1 MDLGRKFR
9 PFNATVEELIEF
21 HGSTEAP
28 LFRSRSQPSNLR
40 SAYKKAELTLED
52 MRPFQ
57 AAAAWRLV
65 RTHAMAKS
73 QIGDMEPL
81 ANLGDEALWYNPM
94 PDASLGTRTTLS
106 KNLGDIWAGLSL
118 MPHRGNS
125 VEYAVAVKRATK
137 LLDLTN
143 NPRQPLMGSISVY
156 GMHDAHT
163 VVKMFPSYQEIAYH
177 EQSFMALVAEDLI
190 TKGHIALIAQL
201 QNEEGF
207 SRAEAMTIVPLARN
221 FCIQGIELD
230 VEFDQK
236 MMIARTEG
244 LIKRSQEA
252 ADLRSEIQGLK
263 HLATIQGLARVE
275 PADPMREFALIVQEL
290 QNEDKENDRAK
301 LAAARP
307 VSDETGSQ
315 DNGTG
320 VVISV
325 NNSDAENR
333 LRLG

>member
-1 MDLGRKFR
+1 
-9 PFNATVEELIEF
+9 
-21 HGSTEAP
+21 
-28 LFRSRSQPSNLR
+28 
-40 SAYKKAELTLED
+40 

-57 AAAAWRLV
+57 VSAAWRLV

-81 ANLGDEALWYNPM
+81 SNLGEEAMWYNPM
-94 PDASLGTRTTLS
+94 TDASPGTRTTLS

-118 MPHRGNS
+118 LPSRENRA
-125 VEYAVAVKRATK
+125 EYAVAVKRASK

-156 GMHDAHT
+156 GMQDSKT
-163 VVKMFPSYQEIAYH
+163 VVRFFPSYLEIAHH
-177 EQSFMALVAEDLI
+177 EQSFMSVIAEELLTI
-190 TKGHIALIAQL
+190 GHVALIAKL
-201 QNEEGF
+201 QNEDGF
-207 SRAEAMTIVPLARN
+207 SRAEAMSVIPLARN
-221 FCIQGIELD
+221 FCIQSIELD

-236 MMIARTEG
+236 MMIAKTEG
-244 LIKRSQEA
+244 YIKRSIEA

-263 HLATIQGLARVE
+263 HLATVQGIARME

-290 QNEDKENDRAK
+290 TNEDKENDRIK

-307 VSDETGSQ
+307 VTDADAESGDE
-315 DNGTG
+315 DDGTG
-320 VVISV
+320 VIISV

-333 LRLG
+333 LGLG